1 MRKNKSF
8 LVISIVGILALVLM
22 VTAGIT
28 LGRQKGTSFQADGY
42 VMETSEQDDGTLQ
55 AVQDQFAAGSSY
67 KANAMGTVTLKDLE
81 GTSVQMEKESF
92 VHYTDGSLSAF
103 AEGTIVDMNQVDAGL
118 MTSYNAPAQ
127 TVLSSSGANYV
138 TDNNSYELSF
148 TDFLWKLT
156 DIKYMAVS
164 SNIQIQLAGGDTAT
178 AEGFV
183 EFTYLEAGI
192 VQIVTKDQAWQ
203 VLAAGSKLDLA
214 NGTTIYLDTQEIMGS
229 SENARMTL
237 AEINTDSAANIKIAA
252 SDEWVPP
259 TFNITTIDGEDGEAG
274 DEGEAGQQGEA
285 GAAGSEGESGDS
297 GKTGSAGESGKDGET
312 GATGATGGS
321 RNNGANGNTGG
332 TAANMPNMNLLDL
345 DVTAGSISFRVEV
358 GEGGWELED
367 VDRPGEEAGTVQLI
381 NTESGAVVKTWNV
394 NFNK

>member
-55 AVQDQFAAGSSY
+55 AVQDQFAAGSNY

-156 DIKYMAVS
+156 DTKYMAVS
-164 SNIQIQLAGGDTAT
+164 SNIPIQLAGGDTAT

-192 VQIVTKDQAWQ
+192 VQIVTKDQAW
-203 VLAAGSKLDLA
+203 
-214 NGTTIYLDTQEIMGS
+214 
-229 SENARMTL
+229 
-237 AEINTDSAANIKIAA
+237 
-252 SDEWVPP
+252 
-259 TFNITTIDGEDGEAG
+259 
-274 DEGEAGQQGEA
+274 
-285 GAAGSEGESGDS
+285 
-297 GKTGSAGESGKDGET
+297 
-312 GATGATGGS
+312 
-321 RNNGANGNTGG
+321 
-332 TAANMPNMNLLDL
+332 
-345 DVTAGSISFRVEV
+345 
-358 GEGGWELED
+358 
-367 VDRPGEEAGTVQLI
+367 
-381 NTESGAVVKTWNV
+381 
-394 NFNK
+394 

>member
-55 AVQDQFAAGSSY
+55 AVQDQFAAGSNY

-156 DIKYMAVS
+156 DTPNIWQFLPTSRFSWQAETPQQQRDLWSLPIWKPVS
-164 SNIQIQLAGGDTAT
+164 CRS
-178 AEGFV
+178 
-183 EFTYLEAGI
+183 
-192 VQIVTKDQAWQ
+192 
-203 VLAAGSKLDLA
+203 
-214 NGTTIYLDTQEIMGS
+214 
-229 SENARMTL
+229 
-237 AEINTDSAANIKIAA
+237 
-252 SDEWVPP
+252 
-259 TFNITTIDGEDGEAG
+259 
-274 DEGEAGQQGEA
+274 
-285 GAAGSEGESGDS
+285 
-297 GKTGSAGESGKDGET
+297 
-312 GATGATGGS
+312 
-321 RNNGANGNTGG
+321 
-332 TAANMPNMNLLDL
+332 
-345 DVTAGSISFRVEV
+345 
-358 GEGGWELED
+358 
-367 VDRPGEEAGTVQLI
+367 
-381 NTESGAVVKTWNV
+381 
-394 NFNK
+394 

>member
-42 VMETSEQDDGTLQ
+42 VMETSVQ
-55 AVQDQFAAGSSY
+55 AVQDQFAAGSNY

-156 DIKYMAVS
+156 DTKYMAVS

-214 NGTTIYLDTQEIMGS
+214 NGTTIYLDTQE
-229 SENARMTL
+229 NH
-237 AEINTDSAANIKIAA
+237 
-252 SDEWVPP
+252 
-259 TFNITTIDGEDGEAG
+259 
-274 DEGEAGQQGEA
+274 GQQRKCA
-285 GAAGSEGESGDS
+285 YDS
-297 GKTGSAGESGKDGET
+297 GRDQYRQCS
-312 GATGATGGS
+312 
-321 RNNGANGNTGG
+321 
-332 TAANMPNMNLLDL
+332 
-345 DVTAGSISFRVEV
+345 
-358 GEGGWELED
+358 
-367 VDRPGEEAGTVQLI
+367 QY
-381 NTESGAVVKTWNV
+381 
-394 NFNK
+394 

>member
-55 AVQDQFAAGSSY
+55 AVQDQFAAGSNY

-156 DIKYMAVS
+156 DTKYMAVS

-192 VQIVTKDQAWQ
+192 VQIVTKDQA
-203 VLAAGSKLDLA
+203 
-214 NGTTIYLDTQEIMGS
+214 
-229 SENARMTL
+229 
-237 AEINTDSAANIKIAA
+237 
-252 SDEWVPP
+252 
-259 TFNITTIDGEDGEAG
+259 
-274 DEGEAGQQGEA
+274 
-285 GAAGSEGESGDS
+285 
-297 GKTGSAGESGKDGET
+297 
-312 GATGATGGS
+312 
-321 RNNGANGNTGG
+321 
-332 TAANMPNMNLLDL
+332 
-345 DVTAGSISFRVEV
+345 
-358 GEGGWELED
+358 
-367 VDRPGEEAGTVQLI
+367 
-381 NTESGAVVKTWNV
+381 
-394 NFNK
+394 

>member
-156 DIKYMAVS
+156 DTKYMAVS
-164 SNIQIQLAGGDTAT
+164 SNI
-178 AEGFV
+178 
-183 EFTYLEAGI
+183 
-192 VQIVTKDQAWQ
+192 
-203 VLAAGSKLDLA
+203 
-214 NGTTIYLDTQEIMGS
+214 
-229 SENARMTL
+229 
-237 AEINTDSAANIKIAA
+237 
-252 SDEWVPP
+252 
-259 TFNITTIDGEDGEAG
+259 
-274 DEGEAGQQGEA
+274 
-285 GAAGSEGESGDS
+285 
-297 GKTGSAGESGKDGET
+297 
-312 GATGATGGS
+312 
-321 RNNGANGNTGG
+321 
-332 TAANMPNMNLLDL
+332 
-345 DVTAGSISFRVEV
+345 
-358 GEGGWELED
+358 
-367 VDRPGEEAGTVQLI
+367 
-381 NTESGAVVKTWNV
+381 
-394 NFNK
+394 

>member
-156 DIKYMAVS
+156 DTKYMAVS

-183 EFTYLEAGI
+183 EFTYLDSRYRADR
-192 VQIVTKDQAWQ
+192 DQRS
-203 VLAAGSKLDLA
+203 G
-214 NGTTIYLDTQEIMGS
+214 M
-229 SENARMTL
+229 
-237 AEINTDSAANIKIAA
+237 
-252 SDEWVPP
+252 
-259 TFNITTIDGEDGEAG
+259 
-274 DEGEAGQQGEA
+274 A
-285 GAAGSEGESGDS
+285 GA
-297 GKTGSAGESGKDGET
+297 
-312 GATGATGGS
+312 GG
-321 RNNGANGNTGG
+321 R
-332 TAANMPNMNLLDL
+332 
-345 DVTAGSISFRVEV
+345 F
-358 GEGGWELED
+358 
-367 VDRPGEEAGTVQLI
+367 
-381 NTESGAVVKTWNV
+381 
-394 NFNK
+394 

>member
-55 AVQDQFAAGSSY
+55 AVQDQFAAGSNY

-156 DIKYMAVS
+156 DTKYMAVS
-164 SNIQIQLAGGDTAT
+164 SNIQMQLAGGDTAT

-192 VQIVTKDQAWQ
+192 VQIVTKDQA
-203 VLAAGSKLDLA
+203 
-214 NGTTIYLDTQEIMGS
+214 
-229 SENARMTL
+229 
-237 AEINTDSAANIKIAA
+237 
-252 SDEWVPP
+252 
-259 TFNITTIDGEDGEAG
+259 
-274 DEGEAGQQGEA
+274 
-285 GAAGSEGESGDS
+285 
-297 GKTGSAGESGKDGET
+297 
-312 GATGATGGS
+312 
-321 RNNGANGNTGG
+321 
-332 TAANMPNMNLLDL
+332 
-345 DVTAGSISFRVEV
+345 
-358 GEGGWELED
+358 
-367 VDRPGEEAGTVQLI
+367 
-381 NTESGAVVKTWNV
+381 
-394 NFNK
+394 